1 MALSDSH
8 KSDLLLVAV
17 TLVAAVSW
25 AFSKEAVLLM
35 PPLLFMAMR
44 FLMAGA
50 ILAFFARR
58 QLPRLGLRQTLRG
71 ARVGLVFGSAM
82 SCWVVGIWLGVNLG
96 EAAFISSL
104 SVVIVPAI
112 ARVFFKEPQPLSTW
126 LAIPVAVCGLAL
138 LSLENGFRPEPGQ
151 MLFVV
156 AALIFAMSYILTS
169 RTANTRTVIT
179 RDGVQVVKERVP
191 ALPLTTLSMTTA
203 GVLTAVIS
211 LLFEEWQPTFS
222 NFTGP
227 MFWWLVG
234 SATIGTAF
242 RFLLQ
247 TYAQSLSF
255 NSHGVVILILEP
267 VWVAMLAWVW
277 FAQTMSPMQISGCGV
292 ILLALLINRWTVLS
306 RVIRNWLR
314 KSARA
319 RRISRI
325 RAAHRR

>member
-1 MALSDSH
+1 MALSDSN

-58 QLPRLGLRQTLRG
+58 QLPHMGLRQTLRG

-112 ARVFFKEPQPLSTW
+112 ARIIFKEPQPVSTW
-126 LAIPVAVCGLAL
+126 LAIPVAICGLAL

-169 RTANTRTVIT
+169 RTANTRTVVT
-179 RDGVQVVKERVP
+179 RTGVQVIKEKVP

-203 GVLTAVIS
+203 GILTAVIS

-222 NFTGP
+222 NFTAP

-267 VWVAMLAWVW
+267 VWVALLAWVW
-277 FAQTMSPMQISGCGV
+277 FAQTMSPMQIAGCGV

-306 RVIRNWLR
+306 RTIRNWLR

-325 RAAHRR
+325 RAANRR